1 MPWIR
6 ELLDAAPSSQI
17 AELHA
22 SRLGRTGIVQR
33 TRMRADLEEWISDPV
48 RLEPVEGDARDLLFR
63 LAFAGP
69 RGIGSPGE
77 GITALAADLM
87 AFQTPERDG
96 WHGLED
102 WGRILREEWLDG
114 RPLRPPPPADR
125 LPSSRAW
132 VEGLAALTA
141 RIDLG
146 ACRLTRTG
154 DLNRRDR
161 PRLRESF
168 FHLSECGE
176 EAQDECLDLT
186 LSFLSGR
193 ELLLARDNRLECHP
207 DLLLALSSPRD
218 LADQV
223 RQWWLQRAFGESR
236 SWWDHVSC
244 RCLSGMDARTV
255 WGWRQDAEV
264 PPDSPAKW
272 ISLPAGLRQAVA
284 LGLLDARTDSGSIS
298 QIGPPGEDLPLP
310 DKSATATADLLVYLA
325 PMSPPPVRRWLE
337 AVSIR
342 ESVGLVSRY
351 RLAREPVLEAA
362 AHPIL
367 GEELPLLLEAMDPPP
382 SVRRV
387 VQEWL
392 EARRTCQFESLRALR
407 VREPARQKELAA
419 LPAVAALVRESIP
432 GWGFVVDPARE
443 AELRRVLQ
451 GLGFDPPDPP
461 SPDLV
466 SLAWTS
472 PYSPDFPLAANMEWL
487 MELPADE
494 PRRGAISSNSKY
506 GEGLKE
512 LPFQD
517 LMRVAEYATLTDT
530 EVEVVLKGGSQK
542 PLRLRVLRIDKRRE
556 PVTLEVRSTAGR
568 EDREIALET
577 IRKIR
582 VCD

>member
-6 ELLDAAPSSQI
+6 ELLDAAQPSQI

-33 TRMRADLEEWISDPV
+33 TQMRSDLEDWICDPH
-48 RLEPVEGDARDLLFR
+48 RMDGVEGDIRETLQH
-63 LAFAGP
+63 LAFAGT
-69 RGIGSPGE
+69 RGLSAPGE
-77 GITALAADLM
+77 QILALAADLM
-87 AFQTPERDG
+87 AFRNGERDG
-96 WHGLED
+96 WHGLDD
-102 WGRILREEWLDG
+102 WGRILREEWMDG
-114 RPLRPPPPADR
+114 RPSLDPPPSDR

-154 DLNRRDR
+154 ELNRRDR
-161 PRLRESF
+161 PRLREAF
-168 FHLSECGE
+168 FHLEGCGE
-176 EAQDECLDLT
+176 DAQDECLDLT

-193 ELLLARDNRLECHP
+193 EFLIARDGRLECHP
-207 DLLLALSSPRD
+207 ELLVSLSSPEA

-236 SWWDHVSC
+236 SWWDQVSG
-244 RCLSGMDARTV
+244 RLLSGPDAIAV
-255 WGWRQDAEV
+255 WGWREDA
-264 PPDSPAKW
+264 PAPSAGPAKW
-272 ISLPAGLRQAVA
+272 SSLPTGLRQAIA
-284 LGLLDARTDSGSIS
+284 LGLLDARTESGSVALV
-298 QIGPPGEDLPLP
+298 GPPGSELPLP
-310 DKSATATADLLVYLA
+310 YRSATATADLLVYLA
-325 PMSPPPVRRWLE
+325 PMSPPLVRRRLE
-337 AVSIR
+337 AISVR

-351 RLAREPVLEAA
+351 RLSREPVLEAA
-362 AHPIL
+362 AHPVL
-367 GEELPLLLEAMDPPP
+367 GEELPLLLEVMDPPP

-392 EARRTCQFESLRALR
+392 EARRTCQFESLRVLR
-407 VREPARQKELAA
+407 VRDPARQMELAA
-419 LPAVAALVRESIP
+419 LPAVSSLVRESIP
-432 GWGFVVDPARE
+432 QWGFVVDPLRE
-443 AELRRVLQ
+443 SELRRVLQ

-461 SPDLV
+461 SADLV
-466 SLAWTS
+466 AVPWISSFA
-472 PYSPDFPLAANMEWL
+472 PDFPLPSNIEWML
-487 MELPADE
+487 ELPADE

-517 LMRVAEYATLTDT
+517 LLRVAEYATLTDT

-556 PVTLEVRSTAGR
+556 PVTLEVRSAAGR